1 MAEARGDDGEPHDR
15 GGIIVGRDTVVA
27 LESATEAAVDQDLL
41 AVRPGE
47 DADGGHAR
55 PTVAGAVAGC
65 SPVHVQRM
73 QAVGTVVA
81 VAATEPQGPHKQA
94 AMTAAE
100 SITLSGAVLSSPRF
114 RPILRAVFE
123 GA

>member
-41 AVRPGE
+41 AIRAGE
-47 DADGGHAR
+47 DPDGGHAR
-55 PTVAGAVAGC
+55 PAVAAAVTGRT
-65 SPVHVQRM
+65 PVDVQRV
-73 QAVGTVVA
+73 QTVGTVVA

-94 AMTAAE
+94 AMAAAE
-100 SITLSGAVLSSPRF
+100 SITLSGAAFSSPRF